1 MANFGKRFKD
11 RAKEM
16 KKKIAEYMTGENLGL
31 YIKNGFFFI
40 DDVRFRE
47 DDVRIVAKVDESKIQ
62 KEEYVQFYEANGIII
77 VSDLTWNDELQ
88 EIYWMKMITRHIMN
102 FRKEKELVPT
112 DRVVIIYK
120 NLGKVE
126 LVENKEGEIADL
138 LGAKLGKVCDGAVGG
153 FIGATTFEDDGGH
166 YEFKLYFS

>member
-1 MANFGKRFKD
+1 
-11 RAKEM
+11 
-16 KKKIAEYMTGENLGL
+16 
-31 YIKNGFFFI
+31 
-40 DDVRFRE
+40 VRE
-47 DDVRIVAKVDESKIQ
+47 G
-62 KEEYVQFYEANGIII
+62 EYVQFYEENGIII

-126 LVENKEGEIADL
+126 LVEKKEVEIADF
-138 LGAKLGKVCDGAVGG
+138 LGVVLCKVCEGAIGG

-166 YEFKLYFS
+166 YEFKLFFCRN